1 MTHPLIHIA
10 LIISKSNSV
19 KYMRNYKTI
28 PEKDMKADLNVT
40 SEYDGSTIRAFLAGK
55 LFMSSTMIKK
65 AKLYGTVE
73 VNGEHQI
80 IKYILHT
87 GDQVHIEYNDDALV
101 SPDPDID
108 IIYNCP
114 DYLVVNKPSGMVT
127 HPTHGHLED
136 SLITRLHADM
146 PLHPV
151 MRLDRETSGL
161 IVIATNGYAHN
172 TLAKYASIEK
182 RYLAA
187 VYGVMTP
194 SSGRIDLPIARRPD
208 SVMIRQP
215 DPNGRECITDYKT
228 IVTDDINN
236 ISLVEFSLLTGRCH
250 QIRVHSLANG
260 HPLVG
265 DGLYGPNSI
274 DNPADD
280 SLKDLWGDT
289 AALDQKVGRVALHAY
304 YLKFTDKLS
313 DPAEERIFVCP
324 LPEDIRSLFSPA
336 SLVGIDEFFGKLD

>member
-1 MTHPLIHIA
+1 
-10 LIISKSNSV
+10 
-19 KYMRNYKTI
+19 
-28 PEKDMKADLNVT
+28 MKADLTVT
-40 SEYDGSTIRAFLAGK
+40 SEYNGSTIRAFLTGK

-194 SSGRIDLPIARRPD
+194 SSGRIDLPIARREG

-215 DPNGRECITDYKT
+215 DPNGRECITEYKT
-228 IVTDDINN
+228 VVSDEINN
-236 ISLVEFSLLTGRCH
+236 ISLVEFRLLTGRCH
-250 QIRVHSLANG
+250 QIRVHSLSQG
-260 HPLVG
+260 HPLIG

-274 DNPADD
+274 DNPADE
-280 SLKDLWGDT
+280 SLKEQWGDT
-289 AALDQKVGRVALHAY
+289 ISLDSKVGRVALHAY
-304 YLKFTDKLS
+304 YLRFNDKLS
-313 DPAEERIFVCP
+313 DKTEERTFVCD
-324 LPEDIRSLFSPA
+324 LPDDIRNLFSER
-336 SLVGIDEFFGKLD
+336 SLVRIDEFLSQQN